1 MIKMKR
7 CVSNL
12 ETNYFIINM
21 SSSRSIAAARNRR
34 SGDAPPNVQSQQRPV
49 TSISSQAAFNQPQ
62 QYARSSNQNQN
73 QNQNQKQQ
81 PNQKQQSSNQK
92 QQPQDNTGKPSNGL
106 PFSKL
111 SISDAIGLV
120 TLRLG
125 RVEQFM
131 IDIHEQGVPSVSDN
145 KMVIDN
151 SVLTTIVSRLD
162 SLEKKEHSS
171 ANNEKLVYLENEVIS
186 LKNIIVKLT
195 NDVHMFIQNTTEKFI
210 DFEEAFI
217 ELEKSIV
224 TNDQALSED
233 QIPIL
238 EENAE
243 DVTSNINM
251 MIQDEPVAESSE
263 IEESYNE

>member
-1 MIKMKR
+1 MNM

-34 SGDAPPNVQSQQRPV
+34 SGDAPTNVQSQQRPV

-62 QYARSSNQNQN
+62 QYARSANQN

-81 PNQKQQSSNQK
+81 A
-92 QQPQDNTGKPSNGL
+92 QDNAVKPTNGL

-131 IDIHEQGVPSVSDN
+131 IDMHEQGGTSVPEN
-145 KMVIDN
+145 KLVIDN
-151 SVLTTIVSRLD
+151 SVITNIVSRLD
-162 SLEKKEHSS
+162 SLEKKEHST
-171 ANNEKLVYLENEVIS
+171 ANNDKLVHLENEVIS

-195 NDVHMFIQNTTEKFI
+195 NDMHMFMQNTTDKFI

-224 TNDQALSED
+224 TNEHTLSADQSPNLVETDDDA
-233 QIPIL
+233 
-238 EENAE
+238 
-243 DVTSNINM
+243 NINVNM
-251 MIQDEPVAESSE
+251 EIQEEPVEDSE
-263 IEESYNE
+263 EPDNE

>member
-1 MIKMKR
+1 
-7 CVSNL
+7 
-12 ETNYFIINM
+12 M

-34 SGDAPPNVQSQQRPV
+34 SGDAPANVQSQQRPV

-62 QYARSSNQNQN
+62 QYARSANQNQN
-73 QNQNQKQQ
+73 QNQKQNQKQQ
-81 PNQKQQSSNQK
+81 PNQKQQA
-92 QQPQDNTGKPSNGL
+92 QDSVGKPSNGL
-106 PFSKL
+106 PFTKL

-131 IDIHEQGVPSVSDN
+131 IDIHEQGTTSVPDN

-171 ANNEKLVYLENEVIS
+171 TNNEKLVYLENEVIL
-186 LKNIIVKLT
+186 LKNTIVKLT
-195 NDVHMFIQNTTEKFI
+195 NEMHMFIQNTTEKFI
-210 DFEEAFI
+210 DCEEAFI
-217 ELEKSIV
+217 ELEKTIV

-233 QIPIL
+233 QIQIF
-238 EENAE
+238 EETDD

-251 MIQDEPVAESSE
+251 MIQDNELVVEPD
-263 IEESYNE
+263 NE

>member
-1 MIKMKR
+1 MKR

-34 SGDAPPNVQSQQRPV
+34 SGDAPPNGQSQQRPV

-62 QYARSSNQNQN
+62 QYARTQNQTQNQKQPQN

-81 PNQKQQSSNQK
+81 AQA
-92 QQPQDNTGKPSNGL
+92 QDNTGKPSNGL
-106 PFSKL
+106 PFTKL

-131 IDIHEQGVPSVSDN
+131 IDIHEQGVPSVPDN

-162 SLEKKEHSS
+162 SLEKKEQS
-171 ANNEKLVYLENEVIS
+171 ATNNDKLVNLENEVTS
-186 LKNIIVKLT
+186 LKNVIDKLKR
-195 NDVHMFIQNTTEKFI
+195 DVTLFMQNTSEKFI
-210 DFEEAFI
+210 DVEEAFYEI
-217 ELEKSIV
+217 EKSIV
-224 TNDQALSED
+224 TNDHVLIVD
-233 QIPIL
+233 QIPNV
-238 EENAE
+238 EETGE
-243 DVTSNINM
+243 DVNSNINM
-251 MIQDEPVAESSE
+251 TIQDEPIVESSE
-263 IEESYNE
+263 IGEPENA